1 MEYMGK
7 TAKKFMELNFDC
19 NILTH
24 CYIVTRVYTTAGR
37 ANNTEL
43 LPLVSNLKAE
53 STQNIILGC
62 VW

>member
-1 MEYMGK
+1 MGK
-7 TAKKFMELNFDC
+7 TAKKSMEFNFDC

-24 CYIVTRVYTTAGR
+24 CYIVYTTAGR